1 MKKRDR
7 NPDIQYEGNALV
19 RLLAYM
25 KPHLASFFVCLL
37 LVLVVTALDL
47 YRPTLIGNAID
58 QYITVGDDTPLTVEE
73 RFSGVLRS
81 GGIYSVILLLL
92 FICNRFQYL
101 MMQKTG
107 QQIIYDLRNTL
118 FEHVQALTMRFF
130 DVTPVGKIVTRLT
143 NDVEAI
149 NDVYSNILVRLF
161 QNSVKVIG
169 LACIMLAMNTRLA
182 LTCFALLPLVIFLT
196 ALFRTLSRR
205 AYQVS
210 RTRLTTINTFLS
222 EHLSGMRIIQIF
234 AREKEK
240 GDEFREKSEELY
252 QANFRE
258 ILIDAIFRPATY
270 MTYVCSLAILLLAG
284 ASSVISGAISIG
296 TLYIFI
302 SYLESFFNPIQELAQ
317 QFATLQSAIAS
328 SEKIFTLLDTRPD
341 IPPDDHP
348 EILPAVHGR
357 VEFDHV
363 WFAYQG
369 EDWVLKDVSF
379 TIEPGERV
387 AFVGA
392 TGAGKSSI
400 LNLIGR
406 YYDIQKGT
414 IRIDGKDIRTLS
426 REQIRR
432 SIGQV
437 QQDVF
442 IFTGDVASNIR
453 LRDDSIS
460 DSQVQKAAE
469 AVNAAP
475 MIERLSGKYQHPVSE
490 RGATFSQGER
500 QLLSF
505 ARTLAYDPAI
515 LILDEATASIDTH
528 TEQLI
533 QEAIARLMQGRT
545 CIMVAHRLSTIQNA
559 DCIMVMHHGRIRERG
574 THQQL
579 LSLNGIYAKLYAL
592 QIASH

>member
-81 GGIYSVILLLL
+81 GGIYAIILLLL

-328 SEKIFTLLDTRPD
+328 SENIFTLLDTRPD
-341 IPPDDHP
+341 IPPDDRP
-348 EILPAVHGR
+348 EMLPAVHGR

>member
-1 MKKRDR
+1 MR
-7 NPDIQYEGNALV
+7 NHEHKQDIQYEGNALV

-25 KPHLASFFVCLL
+25 KPHLPAFLVCLM
-37 LVLVVTALDL
+37 LVLAVTALDL
-47 YRPTLIGNAID
+47 YRPILIGNAID
-58 QYITVGDDTPLTVEE
+58 EYITVGDSSPLTAQE
-73 RFSGVLRS
+73 RFAGVLRA
-81 GGIYSVILLLL
+81 GGMYACVLLLL
-92 FICNRFQYL
+92 FVCNRFQYL
-101 MMQKTG
+101 IMQKTG
-107 QQIIYDLRNTL
+107 QQIIYDIRNEL
-118 FEHVQALTMRFF
+118 FQHMQSLTMRFF
-130 DVTPVGKIVTRLT
+130 DITPVGKIVTRLT
-143 NDVEAI
+143 NDVESI

-161 QNSVKVIG
+161 QNAVKVIG
-169 LACIMLAMNTRLA
+169 LACIMLYMDTRLA

-196 ALFRTLSRR
+196 ILFRTLSRR

-210 RTRLTTINTFLS
+210 RTRLTTLNTFLS

-240 GDEFREKSEELY
+240 NEEFQAKSEELY
-252 QANFRE
+252 QANFKE

-270 MTYVCSLAILLLAG
+270 MTYISALVILLLAG
-284 ASSVISGAISIG
+284 ASNVISGSISIG
-296 TLYIFI
+296 MLYIFI
-302 SYLESFFNPIQELAQ
+302 QYIDSFFNPIQELAQ

-341 IPPDDHP
+341 IPPDTHP
-348 EILPAVHGR
+348 ELLPEIHGKI
-357 VEFDHV
+357 EFDHV
-363 WFAYQG
+363 WFAYHD

-379 TIEPGERV
+379 TIEPGQSV

-406 YYDIQKGT
+406 YYDIQKGS
-414 IRIDGKDIRTLS
+414 IRIDGHDIRTLS

-442 IFTGDVASNIR
+442 IFTGDIASNIR
-453 LRDDSIS
+453 LRDDSIT
-460 DSQVQKAAE
+460 DQQVQDAAE
-469 AVNAAP
+469 AVNAAD
-475 MIERLSGKYQHPVSE
+475 MIERLPAKYKQPVSE

-533 QEAIARLMQGRT
+533 QGAISHLMKGRT

-559 DCIMVMHHGRIRERG
+559 DCILVMQHGRIRERG
-574 THQQL
+574 THQEL
-579 LSLNGIYAKLYAL
+579 LAQNGIYAKLYAL
-592 QIASH
+592 QIA

>member
-1 MKKRDR
+1 MKKMDR

-81 GGIYSVILLLL
+81 GGLYAVILLLL

-284 ASSVISGAISIG
+284 VSSVISGAISIG

>member
-81 GGIYSVILLLL
+81 GGIYAVILLLL

-348 EILPAVHGR
+348 EILSAVHGR

>member
-37 LVLVVTALDL
+37 LVLVVTVLDL

-81 GGIYSVILLLL
+81 GGIYAIILLLL

-559 DCIMVMHHGRIRERG
+559 DCIMVMHHGLIRERG

>member
-7 NPDIQYEGNALV
+7 NPDIQYEGNALA

-81 GGIYSVILLLL
+81 GGIYAVILLLL

>member
-1 MKKRDR
+1 
-7 NPDIQYEGNALV
+7 
-19 RLLAYM
+19 
-25 KPHLASFFVCLL
+25 
-37 LVLVVTALDL
+37 
-47 YRPTLIGNAID
+47 
-58 QYITVGDDTPLTVEE
+58 
-73 RFSGVLRS
+73 
-81 GGIYSVILLLL
+81 
-92 FICNRFQYL
+92 

-453 LRDDSIS
+453 L
-460 DSQVQKAAE
+460 
-469 AVNAAP
+469 
-475 MIERLSGKYQHPVSE
+475 LSGKYQHPVSE

>member
-1 MKKRDR
+1 MKRTNP
-7 NPDIQYEGNALV
+7 NPDISYEGNALL

-25 KPHLASFFVCLL
+25 KPHLPSFLICLL
-37 LVLVVTALDL
+37 LVLAVTALDL
-47 YRPTLIGNAID
+47 YRPVLIGDAID
-58 QYITVGDDTPLTVEE
+58 RYITIGDASPLTPQE

-81 GGIYSVILLLL
+81 GAIYAAILGLL

-101 MMQKTG
+101 IMQKTG
-107 QQIIYDLRNTL
+107 QQIIYDIRNTL
-118 FEHVQALTMRFF
+118 FQHVQGLTMRFF
-130 DVTPVGKIVTRLT
+130 DITPVGKIVTRLT
-143 NDVEAI
+143 NDVESV

-161 QNSVKVIG
+161 QNTVKVIG
-169 LACIMLAMNTRLA
+169 LACVMLYMDTRLA
-182 LTCFALLPLVIFLT
+182 LTCFALLPLVVFLT
-196 ALFRTLSRR
+196 FLFRTLSRR
-205 AYQVS
+205 AYQVT
-210 RTRLTTINTFLS
+210 RTRLTTLNTFLS
-222 EHLSGMRIIQIF
+222 EHISGMRIIQIF
-234 AREKEK
+234 GQEKKK
-240 GDEFREKSEELY
+240 GNEFREKSEELY
-252 QANFRE
+252 QAHFKE
-258 ILIDAIFRPATY
+258 IMIDAIFRPATY
-270 MTYVCSLAILLLAG
+270 LTYVCALVVLLLAG
-284 ASSVISGAISIG
+284 SFNVISGSISIG
-296 TLYIFI
+296 MLYIFVQYI
-302 SYLESFFNPIQELAQ
+302 DSFFNPIQELAQ

-328 SEKIFTLLDTRPD
+328 SEKIFTLLDTKPD
-341 IPPDDHP
+341 IPPDAHP
-348 EILPAVHGR
+348 ELLPAVRGR
-357 VEFDHV
+357 IEFEHV

-369 EDWVLKDVSF
+369 EEWVLKDVSF

-392 TGAGKSSI
+392 TGAGKTSI

-406 YYDIQKGT
+406 YYDVQKGV

-442 IFTGDVASNIR
+442 IFTGDIASNIR
-453 LRDDSIS
+453 LRDESIS
-460 DSQVQKAAE
+460 DEQVKAAAE
-469 AVNAAP
+469 AVNASE
-475 MIERLSGKYQHPVSE
+475 MIERLSGKYSHPVSE

-533 QEAIARLMQGRT
+533 QSAISRLMEGRT

-559 DCIMVMHHGRIRERG
+559 DCILVMHHGRIRERG
-574 THQQL
+574 THQEL
-579 LSLNGIYAKLYAL
+579 LAADGIYAKLYAL
-592 QIASH
+592 QIA